1 VYVSHGISAAPDSTV
16 SVAIRPE
23 KIEIAR
29 SQPSGGENRA
39 RGIVKEIAYMGDMS
53 VYLVRLDS
61 GRMVRV
67 TIPNIE
73 RHDQRIVWDETVH
86 LSWHPS
92 SPVVLTQ

>member
-1 VYVSHGISAAPDSTV
+1 MTRTAPAGS
-16 SVAIRPE
+16 
-23 KIEIAR
+23 
-29 SQPSGGENRA
+29 ENRA
-39 RGIVKEIAYMGDMS
+39 RGVVKEIAYMGDMS

-73 RHDQRIVWDETVH
+73 RHDERIVWDEAVQ